1 MLKSQMR
8 LPVLAASA
16 ALAAFAAVGPAHA
29 LKDDG
34 SGSPIESLGAAFGIL
49 SKDDDPVITY
59 RERSPLVLPPKV
71 DALPQP
77 RSSAVRG
84 ATNWPQ
90 DQEVVRARRNKDDSP
105 ARIRGEAAANDDT
118 RLKPGDTRNVYAPT
132 KVSGPVNGPGAGD
145 PCEKLDPDNKSCPPE
160 RYWQKL
166 AVQAQPQAEN
176 KMQAGVEP
184 PRTYLTQPPKGY
196 MTPTKSNV
204 KAGFEPR
211 SKDIAEDPRDF
222 YWKRGQETR

>member
-84 ATNWPQ
+84 AATWPQ
-90 DQEVVRARRNKDDSP
+90 DQEVVRARRNKDESP
-105 ARIRGEAAANDDT
+105 ARMRGEAAANEDA
-118 RLKPGDTRNVYAPT
+118 RLRPGETRNVYAPT
-132 KVSGPVNGPGAGD
+132 KATGPVNGPGAGD
-145 PCEKLDPDNKSCPPE
+145 PCEKLDPDNKNCPPDQ
-160 RYWQKL
+160 YWKKL
-166 AVQAQPQAEN
+166 SVQAQPQA
-176 KMQAGVEP
+176 

-196 MTPTKSNV
+196 MTPTSSNV
-204 KAGFEPR
+204 KGGFEPR
-211 SKDIAEDPRDF
+211 RRDEVSDPRDF
-222 YWKRGQETR
+222 YWKRGQEGQQ